1 MLSKRKD
8 YISWNSYFIGLAA
21 ISSFRSKDPN
31 TQIGA
36 CIVQDDSP
44 VAIGYNGFPRGCS
57 DNEFPW
63 NREGKNDYE
72 TKYPFVEHAERNAI
86 YNAAKRGISLNGA
99 TIYLYSEKGYYPCGE
114 CTRAI
119 IQSGIK
125 KIVMSHAIEENTDKY
140 NWTATKKML
149 KSAEIKIVILK
160 SNKYDLASED
170 SLINDMRLIGEKFI
184 EIHNKL
190 KNKEK

>member
-1 MLSKRKD
+1 MNSKRKD

-57 DNEFPW
+57 DNDFPW
-63 NREGKNDYE
+63 DREGKHDYE

-86 YNAAKRGISLNGA
+86 FNAAKRGISLNGA
-99 TIYLYSEKGYYPCGE
+99 TIYLYSEKGYYPCSE
-114 CTRAI
+114 CARAI

-125 KIVMSHAIEENTDKY
+125 KLVMSHAIPENTDKY
-140 NWTATKKML
+140 DWTATKKML
-149 KSAEIKIVILK
+149 KASEVKIIILKNNKCVSSSAE
-160 SNKYDLASED
+160 SLAKD
-170 SLINDMRLIGEKFI
+170 MKLISEKFMAI
-184 EIHNKL
+184 TENFKI
-190 KNKEK
+190 

>member
-1 MLSKRKD
+1 MSSKRKD
-8 YISWNSYFIGLAA
+8 YISWHSYFIGLAA
-21 ISSFRSKDPN
+21 ISSLRSKDPN

-63 NREGKNDYE
+63 AREGKHDYE

-86 YNAAKRGISLNGA
+86 YNAAKKGISLKGA
-99 TIYLYSEKGYYPCGE
+99 TIYLYSEKGYYPCSE

-125 KIVMSHAIEENTDKY
+125 KIVMSHAINENTDKY

-149 KSAEIKIVILK
+149 KSAEIKVIILK
-160 SNKYDLASED
+160 HGKYASSVTE
-170 SLINDMRLIGEKFI
+170 SLVKDMRLIGEKFI
-184 EIHNKL
+184 EISEIL
-190 KNKEK
+190 KNKE